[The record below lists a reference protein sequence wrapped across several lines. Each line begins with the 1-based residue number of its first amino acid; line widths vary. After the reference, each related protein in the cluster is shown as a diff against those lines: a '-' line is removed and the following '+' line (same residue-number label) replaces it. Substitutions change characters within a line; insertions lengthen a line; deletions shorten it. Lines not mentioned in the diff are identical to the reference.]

1 MRYLSFNILLFIL
14 VGCASDYKG
23 LQRTSTKSACSTL
36 RPDGI
41 EKAWY
46 NTKIDVVGKHLS
58 GLLLIKP
65 MDGGHRIVFTN
76 EAGVTFF
83 DFAFDPSGN
92 FRVVNVIKQL
102 NKKAVITLLQ
112 KDFALMLGLPFRN
125 ASYDVFFHGD
135 DVFHGVKQKNEIA
148 YFITDKDC
156 ASLRRLEWGSGRKQ
170 KVTISFE
177 GAPRKPKTIQIRHH
191 TFDMVVSLHQIERNA
206 AE

>member
-1 MRYLSFNILLFIL
+1 MRYLIFNILVFIL
-14 VGCASDYKG
+14 IGCASDYKG
-23 LQRTSTKSACSTL
+23 MQRTSTTVCAAL
-36 RPDGI
+36 RPVGI
-41 EKAWY
+41 ERAWY

-58 GLLLIKP
+58 GLLLVKP
-65 MDGGHRIVFTN
+65 LDGGYRIVFTN

-92 FRVVNVIKQL
+92 FRVVNVIKEL
-102 NKKAVITLLQ
+102 DRKEVITLLQ

-125 ASYDVFFHGD
+125 ASYDVFLRGNE
-135 DVFHGVKQKNEIA
+135 VFHGVDQKNETA

-156 ASLRRLEWGSGRKQ
+156 ASLRRLEWGSARKK

-177 GAPRKPKTIQIRHH
+177 GVPRKPQTIQIRHH
-191 TFDMVVSLHQIERNA
+191 TFDMVVSLHQIERDA

>member
-1 MRYLSFNILLFIL
+1 MKYLIFNILLFIL
-14 VGCASDYKG
+14 LGCASDYKG
-23 LQRTSTKSACSTL
+23 LQRTSKTACSAL
-36 RPDGI
+36 RPNGI
-41 EKAWY
+41 ESAWY

-65 MDGGHRIVFTN
+65 LDGGHRVVFTN

-83 DFAFDPSGN
+83 DFAFDASGN
-92 FRVVNVIKQL
+92 FRVVNIIKQL
-102 NKKAVITLLQ
+102 NKKGIVTLLQ
-112 KDFALMLGLPFRN
+112 EDFALMLGLPFTN
-125 ASYDVFFHGD
+125 PPYDVFLRD
-135 DVFHGVKQKNEIA
+135 DDLFHGVKQKNETA

-156 ASLRRLEWGSGRKQ
+156 ASLRRLEWGSSRKK

-177 GAPRKPKTIQIRHH
+177 GLSRKPQAIQIRHH